1 VLFTPDGDGTDDTL
15 RIIPEYDRSWRIAS
29 WRLVIREPER
39 SRIFYAAK
47 GTGAPPS
54 VIRWDGKTA
63 SGERVRSA
71 AEYRAEMTL
80 TDTGGR
86 TAEAEAA
93 VSTGILVVRERGAL
107 RIMVTDIVFPPDS
120 ADFDVVRDP
129 EMLKHNRFILDEV
142 AAILKKFAGYRV
154 LIEGHANRT
163 MLDDPRLSAIEERKE
178 LLPLSLKRAES
189 VARELTER
197 GIDPARIT
205 ALGKGSSEPLYPF
218 SDTENN
224 WKNRRV
230 EFILESREPGL
241 R

>member
-1 VLFTPDGDGTDDTL
+1 
-15 RIIPEYDRSWRIAS
+15 
-29 WRLVIREPER
+29 
-39 SRIFYAAK
+39 
-47 GTGAPPS
+47 
-54 VIRWDGKTA
+54 
-63 SGERVRSA
+63 
-71 AEYRAEMTL
+71 
-80 TDTGGR
+80 
-86 TAEAEAA
+86 
-93 VSTGILVVRERGAL
+93 
-107 RIMVTDIVFPPDS
+107 VFPPDS
-120 ADFDVVRDP
+120 ADFDEVRDP